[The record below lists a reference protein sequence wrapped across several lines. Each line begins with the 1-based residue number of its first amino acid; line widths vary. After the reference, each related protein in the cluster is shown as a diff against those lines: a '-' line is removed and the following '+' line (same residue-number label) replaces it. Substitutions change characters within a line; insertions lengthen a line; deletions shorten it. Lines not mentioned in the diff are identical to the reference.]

1 MPPPLSEADLDAEMP
16 PRVLAC
22 VDPRRAANNTVFAWK
37 DLQYQQ
43 KSDSNPLIV
52 HFNRTPSLIPADPVV
67 LLAEQEWPIA
77 PGPTQIF
84 NPKRDQFQFID
95 RWSQT
100 PNPKVE
106 ACGFSTKPPA
116 SCDYEGTVSKSI
128 ITDAYVSK
136 PNQTSSPVSA
146 WELLYSEGMR
156 SAIKLME
163 RMVTSNLEAEAFT
176 DLKFYVDGADA
187 FRTSGAVLPLW
198 RFVCDKVKKKEVTCV
213 RWNLEYPDLF
223 AASYG
228 TFDFMKQGSGG
239 GVVVYSLKNPRT
251 PEYFVVTDGTVC
263 SIDWN
268 RTRPALLAVGL
279 YDGSVAV
286 IDVRSKDRKLIFKT
300 SIREN
305 QHLDAVWEVRWI
317 TEDTFVSVSSDG
329 RVAAWTLRRSKLRS
343 EELSELHPEPN
354 QDDEFNSLMD
364 GLCMDFNPLN
374 DEMYL
379 VGTQDGAIIQF
390 SRIIPSRVPIAVYKG
405 HSMAVYAVKWNPFNP
420 EVFLSCSADG
430 NICLWLTSRTTAPLR
445 SFDLWTSVGDVEWSP
460 VCATAFACVTS
471 EGFLVMFDLEQNRL
485 KAVSQQKI
493 VAKGKLN
500 RLAHNRTQ
508 PLMIIGDDRGGVS
521 CAKLSPNLAKA
532 LPDNGLKNLNH
543 IVEVLLINNF

>member
-1 MPPPLSEADLDAEMP
+1 
-16 PRVLAC
+16 
-22 VDPRRAANNTVFAWK
+22 
-37 DLQYQQ
+37 
-43 KSDSNPLIV
+43 
-52 HFNRTPSLIPADPVV
+52 
-67 LLAEQEWPIA
+67 
-77 PGPTQIF
+77 
-84 NPKRDQFQFID
+84 
-95 RWSQT
+95 
-100 PNPKVE
+100 
-106 ACGFSTKPPA
+106 
-116 SCDYEGTVSKSI
+116 
-128 ITDAYVSK
+128 
-136 PNQTSSPVSA
+136 
-146 WELLYSEGMR
+146 
-156 SAIKLME
+156 
-163 RMVTSNLEAEAFT
+163 
-176 DLKFYVDGADA
+176 
-187 FRTSGAVLPLW
+187 
-198 RFVCDKVKKKEVTCV
+198 
-213 RWNLEYPDLF
+213 
-223 AASYG
+223 
-228 TFDFMKQGSGG
+228 
-239 GVVVYSLKNPRT
+239 
-251 PEYFVVTDGTVC
+251 
-263 SIDWN
+263 
-268 RTRPALLAVGL
+268 
-279 YDGSVAV
+279 
-286 IDVRSKDRKLIFKT
+286 
-300 SIREN
+300 
-305 QHLDAVWEVRWI
+305 
-317 TEDTFVSVSSDG
+317 
-329 RVAAWTLRRSKLRS
+329 
-343 EELSELHPEPN
+343 LSELHPEPN